1 MKEAFVN
8 VDTLIDQTK
17 LLGDME
23 LQAYLTSLSD
33 SQKNEFISS
42 NVGETIRAVDASK
55 AARFND
61 LRAICS
67 PAVAFAT
74 ATAYLAPQYSAA
86 YLSKSKVF
94 CPCVK
99 ELNPNCFT
107 TS

>member
-1 MKEAFVN
+1 MLF
-8 VDTLIDQTK
+8 
-17 LLGDME
+17 E
-23 LQAYLTSLSD
+23 LAT
-33 SQKNEFISS
+33 NEIGLVITVEFF
-42 NVGETIRAVDASK
+42 E
-55 AARFND
+55 RFND

-99 ELNPNCFT
+99 DLNLNCFT